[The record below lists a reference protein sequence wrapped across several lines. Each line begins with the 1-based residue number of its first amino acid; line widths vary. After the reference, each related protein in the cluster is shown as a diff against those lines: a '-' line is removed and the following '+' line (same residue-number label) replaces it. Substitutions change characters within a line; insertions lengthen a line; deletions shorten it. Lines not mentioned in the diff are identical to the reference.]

1 MREKKKRNK
10 MKNVL
15 EWLEATV
22 VKYPDKPAFS
32 DTESS
37 ITFAQVY
44 DIARNTGAYLIEKIG
59 VDRTPVA
66 VFAGRKMV
74 TPAYFLGVVY
84 AGRPYAPIDA
94 SLPDKRI
101 EKILENLCPR
111 AIVADRESL
120 EHVESIVDELAK
132 AEGFERPQI
141 FVAEDISRFEWIV
154 EADVNCKISESTGGA
169 VPGCEEETDDIAA
182 ENEKD
187 TDGGV
192 VAGCVGKIDDSS
204 LEKLAAVRRQM
215 SMTDPL
221 YIIYTSGS
229 TGNPKGVMTSHLS
242 LMTYINAYSDVMHI
256 EESDVLGNQ
265 SPLDYIA
272 AIRDIYLPLKTG
284 CSTAIIPKEYFM
296 EPNALFDYM
305 NEKKVSSVGWSVS
318 AFTILTSLGAF
329 EETELESLRKI
340 CFSGSVMPC
349 KVLRKWQENLPEA
362 HFVNQYGPTEAT
374 ASCTYY
380 IVDHTVE
387 EDEVLPIGQA
397 YDNYRVFLIDEHGNE
412 SAVGEQGEICV
423 CGPILALGYYND
435 KKRTDAAFT
444 LNPLNKAYPE
454 RMYRTG
460 DYGRLDEDGILHF
473 CGRMDRQIKHMGHR
487 VELDEVEHAANVVEG
502 VAESCVIYNKAKEV
516 LILFYTGDCDRRSLA
531 LALRDELP
539 GFMVPRKI
547 KKLEL
552 LPKLPNGKYD
562 MKKLEEM

>member
-1 MREKKKRNK
+1 

-22 VKYPDKPAFS
+22 AKYPDKPAFS

-37 ITFAQVY
+37 ITFRQVY
-44 DIARNTGAYLIEKIG
+44 DIARNTGAYLVEQLG

-101 EKILENLCPR
+101 EKILENLCPG
-111 AIVADRESL
+111 AIVADRESR

-132 AEGFERPQI
+132 AEGFDRPQI
-141 FVAEDISRFEWIV
+141 FIAEDISSFEQV
-154 EADVNCKISESTGGA
+154 ACADSNCKISESAGDS
-169 VPGCEEETDDIAA
+169 VTDS
-182 ENEKD
+182 END
-187 TDGGV
+187 M
-192 VAGCVGKIDDSS
+192 
-204 LEKLAAVRRQM
+204 LATVRRQM

-242 LMTYINAYSDVMHI
+242 LMTYINAYCDVMHI

-329 EETELESLRKI
+329 EEVGLKSLRKI

-349 KVLRKWQENLPEA
+349 RVLRKWQENLPEA

-380 IVDHTVE
+380 SVDHTVE
-387 EDEVLPIGQA
+387 DDEVLPIGKA
-397 YDNYRVFLIDEHGNE
+397 YDNYRVFLIDEHGNDP
-412 SAVGEQGEICV
+412 AVGEQGEICV

-435 KKRTDAAFT
+435 PERTAAAFT
-444 LNPLNKAYPE
+444 LNPLNRAYPE

-460 DYGRLDEDGILHF
+460 DYGRLDEAGILHF

-487 VELDEVEHAANVVEG
+487 VELDEVEHAANVVDG

-547 KKLEL
+547 KKLEQ

>member
-1 MREKKKRNK
+1 

-22 VKYPDKPAFS
+22 EKYPGKRAFS
-32 DTESS
+32 DTECS

-44 DIARNTGAYLIEKIG
+44 DIARNTGAYLIEQLG

-120 EHVESIVDELAK
+120 EHVERIVDELAK
-132 AEGFERPQI
+132 AEGFDRPQI
-141 FVAEDISRFEWIV
+141 FIAEDISRFEQV
-154 EADVNCKISESTGGA
+154 ACADSNCKISESAEDA
-169 VPGCEEETDDIAA
+169 VTDS
-182 ENEKD
+182 END
-187 TDGGV
+187 M
-192 VAGCVGKIDDSS
+192 
-204 LEKLAAVRRQM
+204 LATVRRQM

-242 LMTYINAYSDVMHI
+242 LMTYINAYCDVMHI

-305 NEKKVSSVGWSVS
+305 NDKKVSSVGWSVS

-329 EETELESLRKI
+329 EEVGLKSLRKI

-349 KVLRKWQENLPEA
+349 RVLRKWQENLPEA

-380 IVDHTVE
+380 SMDHLVE
-387 EDEVLPIGQA
+387 EDEVLPIGKA

-412 SAVGEQGEICV
+412 PAVGEQGEICV

-435 KKRTDAAFT
+435 PERTAAAFT
-444 LNPLNKAYPE
+444 LNLLNKAYPE

-460 DYGRLDEDGILHF
+460 DYGRLDEAGILHF

-487 VELDEVEHAANVVEG
+487 VELDEVEHAANVVDG

-547 KKLEL
+547 KKLEQ

>member
-1 MREKKKRNK
+1 

-22 VKYPDKPAFS
+22 EKYPDKPAFS
-32 DTESS
+32 DTECS

-44 DIARNTGAYLIEKIG
+44 DIARNTGAYLVEQLG

-120 EHVESIVDELAK
+120 EHVESIVDELEK
-132 AEGFERPQI
+132 SEGFDRPQI
-141 FVAEDISRFEWIV
+141 FIAEDISRFESV
-154 EADVNCKISESTGGA
+154 ACADSNCKISESAGDA
-169 VPGCEEETDDIAA
+169 VTVCEEETDGIAA

-192 VAGCVGKIDDSS
+192 VVVRVEEIDDSS
-204 LEKLAAVRRQM
+204 LEKLTEVRRHM

-242 LMTYINAYSDVMHI
+242 LMTYINAYCDVMHI
-256 EESDVLGNQ
+256 ECNDVLGNQ

-329 EETELESLRKI
+329 EEVGLKSLRKI

-349 KVLRKWQENLPEA
+349 RVLRKWQENLREA

-380 IVDHTVE
+380 SVDHTVE
-387 EDEVLPIGQA
+387 EDEVLPIGKA
-397 YDNYRVFLIDEHGNE
+397 YDNYRVFLIDEHGNKP
-412 SAVGEQGEICV
+412 AVGEQGEICV

-435 KKRTDAAFT
+435 PERTAAAFT

-487 VELDEVEHAANVVEG
+487 VELDEVEHAANVVDG
-502 VAESCVIYNKAKEV
+502 VAESCVIYNKSKEV

-547 KKLEL
+547 KKLEQ

>member
-1 MREKKKRNK
+1 

-22 VKYPDKPAFS
+22 AKYPDKPAFS

-37 ITFAQVY
+37 ITFRQVY
-44 DIARNTGAYLIEKIG
+44 DIARNTGAYLVEQLG

-132 AEGFERPQI
+132 AEGFDRPQI
-141 FVAEDISRFEWIV
+141 FIAEDISHFEQV
-154 EADVNCKISESTGGA
+154 ACADSNCKISESSGDA
-169 VPGCEEETDDIAA
+169 VTDS
-182 ENEKD
+182 END

-192 VAGCVGKIDDSS
+192 VAGCAGKTDDSA
-204 LEKLAAVRRQM
+204 LEKLATVRRQM

-242 LMTYINAYSDVMHI
+242 LMTYINAYCDVMHI

-305 NEKKVSSVGWSVS
+305 NDKKVSSVGWSVS

-329 EETELESLRKI
+329 EEVGLKSLRKI

-349 KVLRKWQENLPEA
+349 RVLRKWQENLPEA

-380 IVDHTVE
+380 SVDHLVE
-387 EDEVLPIGQA
+387 EDEVLPIGKA
-397 YDNYRVFLIDEHGNE
+397 YDNYRVFLIDEHGNDP
-412 SAVGEQGEICV
+412 AVGEQGEICV

-435 KKRTDAAFT
+435 PERTAAAFT
-444 LNPLNKAYPE
+444 LNPLNRAYPE

-460 DYGRLDEDGILHF
+460 DYGRLDEAGILHF

-487 VELDEVEHAANVVEG
+487 VELDEVEHAANVVDG

-547 KKLEL
+547 KKLEQ

>member
-1 MREKKKRNK
+1 

-15 EWLEATV
+15 EWLEATIT
-22 VKYPDKPAFS
+22 KSPEKIAFS
-32 DTESS
+32 DTENS

-44 DIARNTGAYLIEKIG
+44 DIARNTGAYLIEKLG

-141 FVAEDISRFEWIV
+141 FVAEDISHS
-154 EADVNCKISESTGGA
+154 NCKISESVGD
-169 VPGCEEETDDIAA
+169 VVTDS
-182 ENEKD
+182 END

-192 VAGCVGKIDDSS
+192 VAVRVEETDDKSP
-204 LEKLAAVRRQM
+204 EKLAAVRRQM

-242 LMTYINAYSDVMHI
+242 LMTYINAYCDVMHI
-256 EESDVLGNQ
+256 EERDVLGNQ

-329 EETELESLRKI
+329 EEVGLKSLRKI

-349 KVLRKWQENLPEA
+349 RVLRKWQENLPEA

-380 IVDHTVE
+380 SVDHTVE

-412 SAVGEQGEICV
+412 PAVGEQGEICV

-435 KKRTDAAFT
+435 QKRTDAAFT
-444 LNPLNKAYPE
+444 LNPINKAYPE

-502 VAESCVIYNKAKEV
+502 VAESCVIYNKSKEV

-547 KKLEL
+547 KKLEQ

>member
-1 MREKKKRNK
+1 

-22 VKYPDKPAFS
+22 TKYSDKPAFS

-44 DIARNTGAYLIEKIG
+44 DIARNTGAYLIEKLG

-132 AEGFERPQI
+132 SEGFDRPQI

-154 EADVNCKISESTGGA
+154 GADGNCKISESTGGA

-192 VAGCVGKIDDSS
+192 VAVRAGETDDSS

-242 LMTYINAYSDVMHI
+242 LMTYINAYCDVMHI
-256 EESDVLGNQ
+256 EGDDVLGNQ

-329 EETELESLRKI
+329 EEVGLKSLRKI

-380 IVDHTVE
+380 SVDHTVE

-412 SAVGEQGEICV
+412 PAVGEQGEICV

-435 KKRTDAAFT
+435 KERTDAAFT
-444 LNPLNKAYPE
+444 LNPINKAYPE

>member
-1 MREKKKRNK
+1 

-15 EWLEATV
+15 EWLETTV
-22 VKYPDKPAFS
+22 EKYPGKRAFS
-32 DTESS
+32 DTECS

-44 DIARNTGAYLIEKIG
+44 DIARNTGAYLIEQLG

-120 EHVESIVDELAK
+120 EHVERIVDELAK
-132 AEGFERPQI
+132 AEGFDRPQI
-141 FVAEDISRFEWIV
+141 FIAEDISRFEQV
-154 EADVNCKISESTGGA
+154 ACADSNCKISESAEDA
-169 VPGCEEETDDIAA
+169 VTDS
-182 ENEKD
+182 END
-187 TDGGV
+187 M
-192 VAGCVGKIDDSS
+192 
-204 LEKLAAVRRQM
+204 LATVRRQM

-242 LMTYINAYSDVMHI
+242 LMTYINAYCDVMHI

-305 NEKKVSSVGWSVS
+305 NDKKVSSVGWSVS

-329 EETELESLRKI
+329 EEVGLKSLRKI

-349 KVLRKWQENLPEA
+349 RVLRKWQENLPEA

-380 IVDHTVE
+380 SVDHLVE
-387 EDEVLPIGQA
+387 EDEVLPIGKA

-412 SAVGEQGEICV
+412 PAVGEQGEICV

-435 KKRTDAAFT
+435 PERTAAAFT
-444 LNPLNKAYPE
+444 LNLLNKAYPE

-460 DYGRLDEDGILHF
+460 DYGRLDEAGILHF

-487 VELDEVEHAANVVEG
+487 VELDEVEHAANVVDG

-547 KKLEL
+547 KKLEQ

>member
-1 MREKKKRNK
+1 

-22 VKYPDKPAFS
+22 EKCPDKPAFS

-44 DIARNTGAYLIEKIG
+44 DIARNAGAYLIEKLG

-101 EKILENLCPR
+101 EKILENLSPR
-111 AIVADRESL
+111 AIVADRESF

-132 AEGFERPQI
+132 SEGFDRPQI
-141 FVAEDISRFEWIV
+141 FIAEDISRF
-154 EADVNCKISESTGGA
+154 K
-169 VPGCEEETDDIAA
+169 
-182 ENEKD
+182 K
-187 TDGGV
+187 V
-192 VAGCVGKIDDSS
+192 VCDDSS
-204 LEKLAAVRRQM
+204 LDMLAAVRRQM

-242 LMTYINAYSDVMHI
+242 LMTYINAYCDVMHI
-256 EESDVLGNQ
+256 EGEDVLGNQ

-296 EPNALFDYM
+296 EPNVLFDYM
-305 NEKKVSSVGWSVS
+305 NEKRVSSVGWSVS

-329 EETELESLRKI
+329 EETGLKSLRKI

-349 KVLRKWQENLPEA
+349 RVLRKWQKNLPEA

-380 IVDHTVE
+380 SVDHTVE
-387 EDEVLPIGQA
+387 EDEVLPIGKA
-397 YDNYRVFLIDEHGNE
+397 YDNYRVFLIDEHGNAP
-412 SAVGEQGEICV
+412 AVGEQGEICV

-435 KKRTDAAFT
+435 PKRTDAAFT
-444 LNPLNKAYPE
+444 LNLLNKAYPE

-502 VAESCVIYNKAKEV
+502 VAESSVIYNKSKEV

-547 KKLEL
+547 KKLEQ

>member
-1 MREKKKRNK
+1 

-22 VKYPDKPAFS
+22 AKYPDKPAFS

-44 DIARNTGAYLIEKIG
+44 DIARNTGAYLIEKLG

-132 AEGFERPQI
+132 AEGFEKPQI

-154 EADVNCKISESTGGA
+154 GADGNCKISESTGGA

-192 VAGCVGKIDDSS
+192 VAVRVEETDDNS
-204 LEKLAAVRRQM
+204 LEMLAAVRRQM

-242 LMTYINAYSDVMHI
+242 LMTYINAYCDVMHI
-256 EESDVLGNQ
+256 EGDDVLGNQ

-329 EETELESLRKI
+329 EEVGLKSLRKI

-349 KVLRKWQENLPEA
+349 RVLRKWQENLPEA

-412 SAVGEQGEICV
+412 PAVGEQGEICV

-435 KKRTDAAFT
+435 WKRTEAAFT
-444 LNPLNKAYPE
+444 LNPINKAYPE

-531 LALRDELP
+531 LSLRDELP

-547 KKLEL
+547 KKLEQ

>member
-1 MREKKKRNK
+1 MQ
-10 MKNVL
+10 
-15 EWLEATV
+15 A
-22 VKYPDKPAFS
+22 
-32 DTESS
+32 
-37 ITFAQVY
+37 
-44 DIARNTGAYLIEKIG
+44 
-59 VDRTPVA
+59 
-66 VFAGRKMV
+66 
-74 TPAYFLGVVY
+74 
-84 AGRPYAPIDA
+84 
-94 SLPDKRI
+94 
-101 EKILENLCPR
+101 
-111 AIVADRESL
+111 
-120 EHVESIVDELAK
+120 
-132 AEGFERPQI
+132 
-141 FVAEDISRFEWIV
+141 
-154 EADVNCKISESTGGA
+154 
-169 VPGCEEETDDIAA
+169 
-182 ENEKD
+182 
-187 TDGGV
+187 
-192 VAGCVGKIDDSS
+192 
-204 LEKLAAVRRQM
+204 
-215 SMTDPL
+215 
-221 YIIYTSGS
+221 
-229 TGNPKGVMTSHLS
+229 GVMTSHLS
-242 LMTYINAYSDVMHI
+242 LMTYINAYCDVMHI

-305 NEKKVSSVGWSVS
+305 NDKKVSSVGWSVS

-329 EETELESLRKI
+329 EEVGLKSLRKI

-349 KVLRKWQENLPEA
+349 RVLRKWQENLPEA

-380 IVDHTVE
+380 SVDHIVE
-387 EDEVLPIGQA
+387 DDEVLPIGKA

-412 SAVGEQGEICV
+412 AAVGEQGEICV

-435 KKRTDAAFT
+435 PERTVAAFT

-547 KKLEL
+547 KKLEQ

>member
-1 MREKKKRNK
+1 M
-10 MKNVL
+10 
-15 EWLEATV
+15 
-22 VKYPDKPAFS
+22 
-32 DTESS
+32 
-37 ITFAQVY
+37 
-44 DIARNTGAYLIEKIG
+44 
-59 VDRTPVA
+59 
-66 VFAGRKMV
+66 
-74 TPAYFLGVVY
+74 
-84 AGRPYAPIDA
+84 
-94 SLPDKRI
+94 
-101 EKILENLCPR
+101 
-111 AIVADRESL
+111 
-120 EHVESIVDELAK
+120 ESIVEELAK
-132 AEGFERPQI
+132 AEDFERPQI
-141 FVAEDISRFEWIV
+141 FAAEDISRFEQV
-154 EADVNCKISESTGGA
+154 VCADSNCKISESVGDA
-169 VPGCEEETDDIAA
+169 VTDS
-182 ENEKD
+182 END
-187 TDGGV
+187 TLV
-192 VAGCVGKIDDSS
+192 
-204 LEKLAAVRRQM
+204 AVRRQM

-242 LMTYINAYSDVMHI
+242 LMTYINAYCDVMHI
-256 EESDVLGNQ
+256 EGDDVLGNQ

-329 EETELESLRKI
+329 EEVRLKSLRKI

-349 KVLRKWQENLPEA
+349 RVLRKWQENLPEA

-380 IVDHTVE
+380 SVDHTVE

-397 YDNYRVFLIDEHGNE
+397 YDNYRVFLIDENGNE
-412 SAVGEQGEICV
+412 PAVGEQGEICV

-435 KKRTDAAFT
+435 WKRTDAAFT
-444 LNPLNKAYPE
+444 LNPINKAYPE

-547 KKLEL
+547 KKLEQ

>member
-1 MREKKKRNK
+1 

-15 EWLEATV
+15 EWLEATIT
-22 VKYPDKPAFS
+22 KSPEKIAFS

-44 DIARNTGAYLIEKIG
+44 DIARNTGAYLIEKLG

-101 EKILENLCPR
+101 EKILENLSPR

-120 EHVESIVDELAK
+120 GHVESIVDELAK
-132 AEGFERPQI
+132 TEGFDRPQI
-141 FVAEDISRFEWIV
+141 FVAE
-154 EADVNCKISESTGGA
+154 
-169 VPGCEEETDDIAA
+169 GCVEETDD
-182 ENEKD
+182 K
-187 TDGGV
+187 
-192 VAGCVGKIDDSS
+192 SP
-204 LEKLAAVRRQM
+204 EKLAAVRRQM

-242 LMTYINAYSDVMHI
+242 LMTYINAYCDVMHI

-329 EETELESLRKI
+329 EEVGLKSLRKI

-349 KVLRKWQENLPEA
+349 RVLRKWQENLPEA

-380 IVDHTVE
+380 SVDHTVE

-412 SAVGEQGEICV
+412 PAVGEQGEICV

-435 KKRTDAAFT
+435 WKRTDAAFT
-444 LNPLNKAYPE
+444 LNPINKAYPE
-454 RMYRTG
+454 RMYCTG

-502 VAESCVIYNKAKEV
+502 VAESCVIYNKSKEV
-516 LILFYTGDCDRRSLA
+516 LILFYAGDCDRRSLA

-547 KKLEL
+547 KKLEQ

>member
-1 MREKKKRNK
+1 

-22 VKYPDKPAFS
+22 TKYSDKPAFS

-44 DIARNTGAYLIEKIG
+44 DIARNTGSYLIEKLG

-132 AEGFERPQI
+132 SEGFDRPQI

-154 EADVNCKISESTGGA
+154 GADGNCKISESTGGA

-192 VAGCVGKIDDSS
+192 VAVRAGETDDNS
-204 LEKLAAVRRQM
+204 LEMLAAVRRQM

-242 LMTYINAYSDVMHI
+242 LMTYINAYCDVMHI

-329 EETELESLRKI
+329 EETELKHLRKI

-349 KVLRKWQENLPEA
+349 RVLRKWQENLPEA

-412 SAVGEQGEICV
+412 PAVGEQGEICV

-435 KKRTDAAFT
+435 WKRTEAAFT
-444 LNPLNKAYPE
+444 FNPLNKAYPE

-487 VELDEVEHAANVVEG
+487 VELDEVEHVANVVEG

>member
-1 MREKKKRNK
+1 M
-10 MKNVL
+10 
-15 EWLEATV
+15 T
-22 VKYPDKPAFS
+22 DS
-32 DTESS
+32 
-37 ITFAQVY
+37 
-44 DIARNTGAYLIEKIG
+44 
-59 VDRTPVA
+59 
-66 VFAGRKMV
+66 
-74 TPAYFLGVVY
+74 
-84 AGRPYAPIDA
+84 
-94 SLPDKRI
+94 
-101 EKILENLCPR
+101 EN
-111 AIVADRESL
+111 
-120 EHVESIVDELAK
+120 
-132 AEGFERPQI
+132 
-141 FVAEDISRFEWIV
+141 
-154 EADVNCKISESTGGA
+154 
-169 VPGCEEETDDIAA
+169 
-182 ENEKD
+182 D

-192 VAGCVGKIDDSS
+192 VASCAGKTDDSS
-204 LEKLAAVRRQM
+204 LEKLATVRRQM

-242 LMTYINAYSDVMHI
+242 LMTYINAYCDVMHI
-256 EESDVLGNQ
+256 EESDALGNQ

-305 NEKKVSSVGWSVS
+305 NDKKVSSVGWSVS

-329 EETELESLRKI
+329 EEVGLKSLRKI

-349 KVLRKWQENLPEA
+349 RVLRKWQENLPEA

-380 IVDHTVE
+380 SVDHTVKD
-387 EDEVLPIGQA
+387 DEVLPIGRA

-412 SAVGEQGEICV
+412 PAVGEPGEICV

-435 KKRTDAAFT
+435 PERTAAAFT

-460 DYGRLDEDGILHF
+460 DYGRLDEDGILYF

-547 KKLEL
+547 KKLEQ

>member
-1 MREKKKRNK
+1 

-15 EWLEATV
+15 EWLETTV
-22 VKYPDKPAFS
+22 AKYPDKPAFS
-32 DTESS
+32 DTECS

-44 DIARNTGAYLIEKIG
+44 DMARNTGAYLIEQLG

-111 AIVADRESL
+111 AIVADRESR
-120 EHVESIVDELAK
+120 EHVESIVDELEK
-132 AEGFERPQI
+132 SEGFDRPQI
-141 FVAEDISRFEWIV
+141 FIAEDISRFEQV
-154 EADVNCKISESTGGA
+154 VCADSNCKISESAGDA
-169 VPGCEEETDDIAA
+169 VTDS
-182 ENEKD
+182 END
-187 TDGGV
+187 M
-192 VAGCVGKIDDSS
+192 
-204 LEKLAAVRRQM
+204 LATVRRQM

-242 LMTYINAYSDVMHI
+242 LMTYINAYCDVMHI

-305 NEKKVSSVGWSVS
+305 NDKKVSSVGWSVS

-329 EETELESLRKI
+329 EEVGLKSLRKI

-349 KVLRKWQENLPEA
+349 RVLRKWQENLLEA

-380 IVDHTVE
+380 SVDHLVE
-387 EDEVLPIGQA
+387 EDEVLPIGKA

-412 SAVGEQGEICV
+412 PAVGEQGEICV

-435 KKRTDAAFT
+435 PERTAAAFT
-444 LNPLNKAYPE
+444 LNLLNKAYPE

-547 KKLEL
+547 KKLEQ

>member
-1 MREKKKRNK
+1 

-22 VKYPDKPAFS
+22 AKYTDKPAFS

-37 ITFAQVY
+37 ITFRQVY
-44 DIARNTGAYLIEKIG
+44 DIARNTGAYLVEQLG

-101 EKILENLCPR
+101 EKILENLCPG

-120 EHVESIVDELAK
+120 EHVENIVDELAK
-132 AEGFERPQI
+132 AEGFDRPQI
-141 FVAEDISRFEWIV
+141 FIAEDISRFEQV
-154 EADVNCKISESTGGA
+154 ACADSNCKISESAGDA
-169 VPGCEEETDDIAA
+169 VTDS
-182 ENEKD
+182 END
-187 TDGGV
+187 M
-192 VAGCVGKIDDSS
+192 
-204 LEKLAAVRRQM
+204 LAAVRRHM

-242 LMTYINAYSDVMHI
+242 LMTYINAYCDVMHI

-305 NEKKVSSVGWSVS
+305 NDKKVSSVGWSVS

-329 EETELESLRKI
+329 EEVGLKSLRKI

-349 KVLRKWQENLPEA
+349 RVLRKWQENLPEA

-380 IVDHTVE
+380 SVDHLVE
-387 EDEVLPIGQA
+387 EDEVLPIGKA

-412 SAVGEQGEICV
+412 PAVGEQGEICV

-547 KKLEL
+547 KKLEQ

>member
-1 MREKKKRNK
+1 

-22 VKYPDKPAFS
+22 AKYPDKPAFS
-32 DTESS
+32 DTECS

-44 DIARNTGAYLIEKIG
+44 DIARNTGAYLIEQLG

-74 TPAYFLGVVY
+74 TPAYFLGVAY

-132 AEGFERPQI
+132 AEGFDRPQI
-141 FVAEDISRFEWIV
+141 FVAEDISRFEQV
-154 EADVNCKISESTGGA
+154 ACADSNCKISESAGDDVTDS
-169 VPGCEEETDDIAA
+169 ENDTDD
-182 ENEKD
+182 
-187 TDGGV
+187 GV
-192 VAGCVGKIDDSS
+192 VTGCAGKTDDSS
-204 LEKLAAVRRQM
+204 LDMLAAVRRQM

-242 LMTYINAYSDVMHI
+242 LMTYINAYCDVMHI

-305 NEKKVSSVGWSVS
+305 NDKKVSSVGWSVS

-329 EETELESLRKI
+329 EEVGLKSLRK
-340 CFSGSVMPC
+340 S
-349 KVLRKWQENLPEA
+349 
-362 HFVNQYGPTEAT
+362 
-374 ASCTYY
+374 AS
-380 IVDHTVE
+380 
-387 EDEVLPIGQA
+387 QA
-397 YDNYRVFLIDEHGNE
+397 
-412 SAVGEQGEICV
+412 Q
-423 CGPILALGYYND
+423 
-435 KKRTDAAFT
+435 
-444 LNPLNKAYPE
+444 
-454 RMYRTG
+454 
-460 DYGRLDEDGILHF
+460 
-473 CGRMDRQIKHMGHR
+473 
-487 VELDEVEHAANVVEG
+487 
-502 VAESCVIYNKAKEV
+502 
-516 LILFYTGDCDRRSLA
+516 
-531 LALRDELP
+531 
-539 GFMVPRKI
+539 
-547 KKLEL
+547 
-552 LPKLPNGKYD
+552 
-562 MKKLEEM
+562 

>member
-1 MREKKKRNK
+1 

-15 EWLEATV
+15 EWLEATIT
-22 VKYPDKPAFS
+22 KSPEKIAFS
-32 DTESS
+32 DTENS

-44 DIARNTGAYLIEKIG
+44 DIARNTGAYLIEKLG

-132 AEGFERPQI
+132 SEGFEQPQI

-154 EADVNCKISESTGGA
+154 GADGNCKISESTGDA
-169 VPGCEEETDDIAA
+169 VTVCEEETDGNAA

-192 VAGCVGKIDDSS
+192 VAVRVEETDDKSP
-204 LEKLAAVRRQM
+204 EKLAAVRRQM

-242 LMTYINAYSDVMHI
+242 LMTYINAYCDVMHI
-256 EESDVLGNQ
+256 EERDVLGNQ

-329 EETELESLRKI
+329 EEVGLKSLRKI

-349 KVLRKWQENLPEA
+349 RVLRKWQENLPEA

-380 IVDHTVE
+380 SVDHTVE
-387 EDEVLPIGQA
+387 EDEVLPIGKA

-412 SAVGEQGEICV
+412 PAVGEQGEICV

-435 KKRTDAAFT
+435 WKRTDAAFT
-444 LNPLNKAYPE
+444 LNPINKAYPE

-547 KKLEL
+547 KKLKQ

>member
-1 MREKKKRNK
+1 

-22 VKYPDKPAFS
+22 AKYPDKPAFS

-44 DIARNTGAYLIEKIG
+44 DIARNTGAYLIEKLG

-154 EADVNCKISESTGGA
+154 GADGNCKISESTGGA

-187 TDGGV
+187 TDDGV
-192 VAGCVGKIDDSS
+192 VAGCVGKTHDSS

-242 LMTYINAYSDVMHI
+242 LMTYINAYCDVMHI
-256 EESDVLGNQ
+256 EGYDVLGNQ

-329 EETELESLRKI
+329 EETELKSLRKI

-349 KVLRKWQENLPEA
+349 RVLRKWQENLPNA

-380 IVDHTVE
+380 SVDHTVE
-387 EDEVLPIGQA
+387 EDEVLPIGKA

-412 SAVGEQGEICV
+412 PADGEQGEICV

-547 KKLEL
+547 KKLEQ

>member
-1 MREKKKRNK
+1 

-22 VKYPDKPAFS
+22 EKYPDKPAFS

-37 ITFAQVY
+37 ITFRQVY
-44 DIARNTGAYLIEKIG
+44 DIARNTGAYLIEQLG

-120 EHVESIVDELAK
+120 EHVESIVDELEK
-132 AEGFERPQI
+132 SEGFDRPQI
-141 FVAEDISRFEWIV
+141 FIAEDISRFEPV
-154 EADVNCKISESTGGA
+154 ACADSNCKISESAGDA
-169 VPGCEEETDDIAA
+169 VAVCEEETDGIVA

-192 VAGCVGKIDDSS
+192 VAVCVEETDDSS
-204 LEKLAAVRRQM
+204 LEKLTEVRRQM

-242 LMTYINAYSDVMHI
+242 LMTYINAYCDVMHI
-256 EESDVLGNQ
+256 EGEDVLGNQ

-305 NEKKVSSVGWSVS
+305 NEKRVSSVGWSVS

-329 EETELESLRKI
+329 EETGLKSLRKI

-349 KVLRKWQENLPEA
+349 RVLRKWQENLFEA

-380 IVDHTVE
+380 SVDHTVE
-387 EDEVLPIGQA
+387 DNEVLPIGKA

-412 SAVGEQGEICV
+412 PAVGEQGEICV

-435 KKRTDAAFT
+435 PERTATAFT
-444 LNPLNKAYPE
+444 LNPINKAYPE

-487 VELDEVEHAANVVEG
+487 VELDEVEHAANGVEG

-547 KKLEL
+547 KKLEQ

>member
-1 MREKKKRNK
+1 

-22 VKYPDKPAFS
+22 AKYPDKPAFS

-44 DIARNTGAYLIEKIG
+44 DIARNTGAYLIEKLG

-132 AEGFERPQI
+132 EEGFERPQI

-154 EADVNCKISESTGGA
+154 GADGNCKISESTGDA
-169 VPGCEEETDDIAA
+169 VPVCEKETDGIVA

-192 VAGCVGKIDDSS
+192 VVVRVEKTDDKSP
-204 LEKLAAVRRQM
+204 EKLAAVRRQM

-242 LMTYINAYSDVMHI
+242 LMTYINAYCDVMHI
-256 EESDVLGNQ
+256 EGDDVLGNQ

-329 EETELESLRKI
+329 DEVGLKSLRKI

-349 KVLRKWQENLPEA
+349 RVLRKWQENLPEA

-380 IVDHTVE
+380 SVDYLVE

-412 SAVGEQGEICV
+412 PAVGEQGEICV

-435 KKRTDAAFT
+435 WKRTDAAFT

-547 KKLEL
+547 KKLEQ

>member
-1 MREKKKRNK
+1 

-22 VKYPDKPAFS
+22 EKYPDKPAFS

-44 DIARNTGAYLIEKIG
+44 DIARNTGAYLIDKLG

-132 AEGFERPQI
+132 SEGFEQPQI

-154 EADVNCKISESTGGA
+154 GADGNCKISESTGDA
-169 VPGCEEETDDIAA
+169 VTVCEEETDGNAA

-192 VAGCVGKIDDSS
+192 VAVRVEETDDKSP
-204 LEKLAAVRRQM
+204 EKLAAVRRQM

-242 LMTYINAYSDVMHI
+242 LMTYINAYCDVMHI
-256 EESDVLGNQ
+256 EGDDVLGNQ

-329 EETELESLRKI
+329 EEVGLKSLRKI

-349 KVLRKWQENLPEA
+349 RVLRKWQENLPEA

-380 IVDHTVE
+380 SVDHTVE

-412 SAVGEQGEICV
+412 PAVGEQGEICV

-435 KKRTDAAFT
+435 QKRTDAAFT
-444 LNPLNKAYPE
+444 LNPINKAYPE

-547 KKLEL
+547 KKLEQ

>member
-1 MREKKKRNK
+1 

-22 VKYPDKPAFS
+22 TKYSDKPAFS

-44 DIARNTGAYLIEKIG
+44 DIARNTGAYLIEKLG

-154 EADVNCKISESTGGA
+154 GADGNCKISESTGGA

-182 ENEKD
+182 ENEND
-187 TDGGV
+187 TDDGV
-192 VAGCVGKIDDSS
+192 VAGCAGKTDGSS
-204 LEKLAAVRRQM
+204 LEKLKKVRRQM

-242 LMTYINAYSDVMHI
+242 LMTYINAYCDVMHI
-256 EESDVLGNQ
+256 EGDDVLGNQ

-305 NEKKVSSVGWSVS
+305 NEKKVSGVGWSVS

-329 EETELESLRKI
+329 EEVGLKSLRKI

-349 KVLRKWQENLPEA
+349 RVLRKWQENLPEA

-380 IVDHTVE
+380 SVDHTVE
-387 EDEVLPIGQA
+387 DDEVLPIGQA

-412 SAVGEQGEICV
+412 PAVGEQGEICV

-435 KKRTDAAFT
+435 WKRTDAAFT

-547 KKLEL
+547 KKLEQ

>member
-1 MREKKKRNK
+1 

-22 VKYPDKPAFS
+22 AKYPDKPAFS

-44 DIARNTGAYLIEKIG
+44 DIARNTGAYLIEKLG

-120 EHVESIVDELAK
+120 EHVENIVDELAK

-154 EADVNCKISESTGGA
+154 GADGNCKISESTGGA

-192 VAGCVGKIDDSS
+192 VAVRVEETDDNS
-204 LEKLAAVRRQM
+204 LEMLAAVRRQM

-242 LMTYINAYSDVMHI
+242 LMTYINAYCDVMHI

-296 EPNALFDYM
+296 EPNAMFDYM

-329 EETELESLRKI
+329 EEVGLKSLRKI

-349 KVLRKWQENLPEA
+349 RVLRKWQENLPEA

-380 IVDHTVE
+380 SVDHTVE

-412 SAVGEQGEICV
+412 PAVGEQGEICV

-435 KKRTDAAFT
+435 KKRTEAAFT

-547 KKLEL
+547 KKLEQ

>member
-1 MREKKKRNK
+1 

-22 VKYPDKPAFS
+22 EKCPDKPAFS

-44 DIARNTGAYLIEKIG
+44 DIARNAGAYLIEKLG

-101 EKILENLCPR
+101 EKILENLSPR

-120 EHVESIVDELAK
+120 EHVESIVNELAK
-132 AEGFERPQI
+132 TEVFERPQI
-141 FVAEDISRFEWIV
+141 FVAEDISCFERIV
-154 EADVNCKISESTGGA
+154 GADSL
-169 VPGCEEETDDIAA
+169 
-182 ENEKD
+182 
-187 TDGGV
+187 
-192 VAGCVGKIDDSS
+192 

-242 LMTYINAYSDVMHI
+242 LMTYINAYCDVMHI

-305 NEKKVSSVGWSVS
+305 NDKKVSSVGWSVS

-329 EETELESLRKI
+329 EEVGLKSLRKI

-349 KVLRKWQENLPEA
+349 RVLRKWQENLPEA

-380 IVDHTVE
+380 SVDHTVE
-387 EDEVLPIGQA
+387 EDEVLPIGKA

-412 SAVGEQGEICV
+412 PAVGEQGEICV

-435 KKRTDAAFT
+435 PGRTAAAFT

-460 DYGRLDEDGILHF
+460 DYGRLDEDDILHF

-547 KKLEL
+547 KKLEQ

>member
-1 MREKKKRNK
+1 

-22 VKYPDKPAFS
+22 AKYPDKPAFS

-44 DIARNTGAYLIEKIG
+44 DIARNTGAYLIEKLG

-154 EADVNCKISESTGGA
+154 GADGNCKISESTGDA
-169 VPGCEEETDDIAA
+169 VPVCEEETDGIVA

-192 VAGCVGKIDDSS
+192 VAGCVGKTHDSS

-242 LMTYINAYSDVMHI
+242 LMTYINAYCDVMHI
-256 EESDVLGNQ
+256 EGDDVLGNQ

-329 EETELESLRKI
+329 EETELKSLRKI

-349 KVLRKWQENLPEA
+349 RVLRKWQENLPKA

-435 KKRTDAAFT
+435 WKRTEAAFT

-502 VAESCVIYNKAKEV
+502 VAESCVIYNKSKEV

-547 KKLEL
+547 KKLEQ

>member
-1 MREKKKRNK
+1 M
-10 MKNVL
+10 
-15 EWLEATV
+15 T
-22 VKYPDKPAFS
+22 DS
-32 DTESS
+32 
-37 ITFAQVY
+37 
-44 DIARNTGAYLIEKIG
+44 
-59 VDRTPVA
+59 
-66 VFAGRKMV
+66 
-74 TPAYFLGVVY
+74 
-84 AGRPYAPIDA
+84 
-94 SLPDKRI
+94 
-101 EKILENLCPR
+101 EN
-111 AIVADRESL
+111 
-120 EHVESIVDELAK
+120 
-132 AEGFERPQI
+132 
-141 FVAEDISRFEWIV
+141 
-154 EADVNCKISESTGGA
+154 
-169 VPGCEEETDDIAA
+169 
-182 ENEKD
+182 D

-192 VAGCVGKIDDSS
+192 VAGCAGKTDDSS
-204 LEKLAAVRRQM
+204 LEKLATVRRQM

-242 LMTYINAYSDVMHI
+242 LMTYINAYCDVMHI

-284 CSTAIIPKEYFM
+284 CSTAIIPKKYFM

-305 NEKKVSSVGWSVS
+305 NDKKVSSVGWSVS

-329 EETELESLRKI
+329 EEVGLKSLRKI

-349 KVLRKWQENLPEA
+349 RVLRKWQENLPEA

-380 IVDHTVE
+380 SVDHTVE
-387 EDEVLPIGQA
+387 DDEVLPIGKA

-412 SAVGEQGEICV
+412 PAVGKQGEICV

-435 KKRTDAAFT
+435 PERTAAAFT
-444 LNPLNKAYPE
+444 LNPLNRAYPE

-547 KKLEL
+547 KKLEQ

>member
-1 MREKKKRNK
+1 

-22 VKYPDKPAFS
+22 EKCPDKPAFS

-44 DIARNTGAYLIEKIG
+44 DIARNAGAYLIEKLG

-111 AIVADRESL
+111 AIVADRESR
-120 EHVESIVDELAK
+120 EHVESIVDELEK
-132 AEGFERPQI
+132 SEGFDRPQI
-141 FVAEDISRFEWIV
+141 FIAEDISRFEQV
-154 EADVNCKISESTGGA
+154 VCADSNCKISESAGDA
-169 VPGCEEETDDIAA
+169 VTDS
-182 ENEKD
+182 END
-187 TDGGV
+187 M
-192 VAGCVGKIDDSS
+192 
-204 LEKLAAVRRQM
+204 LATVRRQM

-242 LMTYINAYSDVMHI
+242 LMTYINAYCDVMHI

-305 NEKKVSSVGWSVS
+305 NDKKVSSVGWSVS

-329 EETELESLRKI
+329 EEVGLKSLRKI

-349 KVLRKWQENLPEA
+349 RVLRKWQENLLEA

-380 IVDHTVE
+380 SVDHLVE
-387 EDEVLPIGQA
+387 EDEVLPIGKA

-412 SAVGEQGEICV
+412 PAVGEQGEICV

-435 KKRTDAAFT
+435 PERTAAAFT
-444 LNPLNKAYPE
+444 LNLLNKAYPE

-487 VELDEVEHAANVVEG
+487 VELDEVEHAGNVVEG

-547 KKLEL
+547 KKLEQ

>member
-1 MREKKKRNK
+1 

-22 VKYPDKPAFS
+22 AKYPDKPAFS

-44 DIARNTGAYLIEKIG
+44 DIARNTGAYLIEKLG

-154 EADVNCKISESTGGA
+154 GADGNCKISESTGDA
-169 VPGCEEETDDIAA
+169 VPVCEEETDGIVA

-192 VAGCVGKIDDSS
+192 VAGCVGKTHDSS

-242 LMTYINAYSDVMHI
+242 LMTYINAYCDVMHI
-256 EESDVLGNQ
+256 EGDDVLGNQ

-329 EETELESLRKI
+329 EEIELKSLRKI

-349 KVLRKWQENLPEA
+349 RVLRKWQENLPEA

-435 KKRTDAAFT
+435 WKRTEAAFT

-502 VAESCVIYNKAKEV
+502 VAESCVIYNKSKEV

-547 KKLEL
+547 KKLEQ

>member
-1 MREKKKRNK
+1 

-22 VKYPDKPAFS
+22 AKYPDKPAFS

-44 DIARNTGAYLIEKIG
+44 DIARNTGAYLIEKLG

-141 FVAEDISRFEWIV
+141 FVAEDISHS
-154 EADVNCKISESTGGA
+154 NCKISESVGD
-169 VPGCEEETDDIAA
+169 VVTDS
-182 ENEKD
+182 END

-192 VAGCVGKIDDSS
+192 VAVRVEETDDKSP
-204 LEKLAAVRRQM
+204 EKLAAVRRQM

-242 LMTYINAYSDVMHI
+242 LITYINAYCDVMHI
-256 EESDVLGNQ
+256 EERDVLGNQ

-329 EETELESLRKI
+329 EEVGLESLRKI

-349 KVLRKWQENLPEA
+349 RVLRKWQENLPKA

-380 IVDHTVE
+380 SVEHTVE

-412 SAVGEQGEICV
+412 PAVGEHGEICV

-435 KKRTDAAFT
+435 WKRTEAAFT
-444 LNPLNKAYPE
+444 LNPINKAYPE

-502 VAESCVIYNKAKEV
+502 VVESCVIYNKSKEV
-516 LILFYTGDCDRRSLA
+516 LILFYAGDCDRRSLA

-547 KKLEL
+547 KKLEQ

>member
-1 MREKKKRNK
+1 

-22 VKYPDKPAFS
+22 TKYSDKPAFS
-32 DTESS
+32 DIESS

-44 DIARNTGAYLIEKIG
+44 DIARNTGAYLIEKLG

-132 AEGFERPQI
+132 SEGFDRPQI
-141 FVAEDISRFEWIV
+141 FVAEGSV
-154 EADVNCKISESTGGA
+154 
-169 VPGCEEETDDIAA
+169 EETDD
-182 ENEKD
+182 K
-187 TDGGV
+187 
-192 VAGCVGKIDDSS
+192 S
-204 LEKLAAVRRQM
+204 LEKLATVRCRM

-242 LMTYINAYSDVMHI
+242 LMTYINAYCDVMHI
-256 EESDVLGNQ
+256 EGDDVLGNQ

-349 KVLRKWQENLPEA
+349 RVLRKWQENLPEA

-412 SAVGEQGEICV
+412 PAVGEQGEICV

-435 KKRTDAAFT
+435 QKRTDAAFT
-444 LNPLNKAYPE
+444 LNPINKAYPE

-547 KKLEL
+547 KKLEQ